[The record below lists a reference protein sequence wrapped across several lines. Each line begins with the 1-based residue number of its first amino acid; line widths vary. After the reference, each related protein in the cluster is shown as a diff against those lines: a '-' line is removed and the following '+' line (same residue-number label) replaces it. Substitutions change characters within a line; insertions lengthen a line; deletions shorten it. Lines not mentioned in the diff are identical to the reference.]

1 MIRNFDS
8 SISYP
13 TIDDGLKAWVTLN
26 QRAVVVDFDERTIGE
41 MFGSAKKGVVLF
53 NGESD
58 AELLSAFTEAAKEYS
73 SSDSDALVF
82 TQITKKS
89 EHLENFANY
98 IKVDHKVHRVILVD
112 ASAQQKYVMQG
123 EVSKENLIEFF
134 SNHAD
139 FKFGLTD
146 EVKSED
152 KGQAEEEL

>member
-1 MIRNFDS
+1 
-8 SISYP
+8 
-13 TIDDGLKAWVTLN
+13 
-26 QRAVVVDFDERTIGE
+26 